1 MKQAAGPFHEIE
13 RTKLSNNCLGC
24 INQSQCFGHM
34 ILTQTILLNMNLL
47 IKQARRDRWGDLKIV
62 CKGIGEKDSG
72 I

>member
-1 MKQAAGPFHEIE
+1 MKQAVGPFHEIE
-13 RTKLSNNCLGC
+13 RTKLSNNCLSC
-24 INQSQCFGHM
+24 IDQSQCFSHV
-34 ILTQTILLNMNLL
+34 ILTQTILLNINLL